1 MPCFFFRLVRSSP
14 HHINCC
20 KRIICKFGGREEING
35 TKMITKKKGNSVTFG
50 FHNWKSTVDEGCFEE
65 RAEVR
70 VTFHPGDNFG
80 ERV

>member
-1 MPCFFFRLVRSSP
+1 MPCFFFDLFGRL
-14 HHINCC
+14 HI
-20 KRIICKFGGREEING
+20 ISIVVSASFGGREEING